1 MARISLALA
10 LVALILAIVPLIEAT
25 TSVTSVGLAL
35 PNTVFKVANSP
46 VTSSGTL
53 TGTFLDQKANT
64 FLGGP
69 LSGPPVAPAF
79 RALALSDLPAAVA
92 YVQAFGAKCDGR
104 TDDFVA
110 FQRADSL
117 STGAISVP
125 PGTCVFGTSI
135 TLVHQLAM
143 SPGAVLSIAV
153 SAKLSLLTVPIASP
167 QQRIFSGG
175 RGLDLLEP

>member
-10 LVALILAIVPLIEAT
+10 LVALILAIVALIEAT

-79 RALALSDLPAAVA
+79 RALHSAISRPLWPTFRLSAPSAMAGPTTLWRFSAQIPSAPA
-92 YVQAFGAKCDGR
+92 QF
-104 TDDFVA
+104 
-110 FQRADSL
+110 
-117 STGAISVP
+117 SVP

-167 QQRIFSGG
+167 QQRIFSGR